1 MNKKYK
7 IKKKLIVAAGAVGI
21 ILFLYSSIGNFHT
34 SPKKHNESQ
43 ITTSGCD
50 FLYPGLKCQLIE
62 SESIKIWIPEKY
74 GNDFHVYLNKQE
86 ISFYQQDEID
96 FYQKVNSVEL
106 ISNDR
111 FITFEIPIEIG
122 ENSLE
127 VLSYDNSI
135 AWNMTIERKTTPTWL
150 TEYRQNIN
158 TEQLEKAVTSLTHAS
173 KSLPEIEKA
182 LAYYHLGRAHLSRN
196 EIDEAIDN
204 LSHSNRIFE
213 RHKLKNKIIDNS
225 TVLVY
230 IYLHL
235 QDNPVKSEQ
244 ILSNLPTEKNDSR
257 SLFYKKFY
265 LGQLASYL
273 GALQEAENYFH
284 QAKTVARNYDLKK
297 EYVDSEFMY
306 TQLLIRSGLTEK
318 AVTKRRELVEQV
330 PHTWTKCRLSKYYNG
345 LGWAQIKLLESTKVS
360 STASNVNPLPS
371 LQHSLQLLENSCPKS
386 ISDKVTIIL
395 NLSKAYYLAEQA
407 SEASIQLS
415 NIFKLKADLNYAQ
428 TLELIELQGLLALQN
443 GETNKSI
450 AHFENLLVLA
460 KKVKY
465 SEFTIDA
472 LVGKA
477 KSYEVA
483 GLFEDALTNYKK
495 AERLIFDE
503 FINIP
508 MTSSQPYFLSSK
520 MNFSYAYVDLLMR
533 LNKTEEAM
541 TVARRFRARWVDSIH
556 RVRQRSLSKVVHE
569 KEWIATVGQI
579 RKLRKSI
586 IAQQSLEWS
595 IPFDQ
600 VDHAKRRLE
609 EEKLALSNLFDKS
622 IRLVNNTIGYDE
634 SAQSKPSNG
643 ELFLFFYAINDSFIG
658 FASNSSGIKSHT
670 ISFDKASALSA
681 IDLANEWITIFKK
694 EFEDA
699 NKVKVFPFG
708 LMKKVDFQ
716 TLPYKNDI
724 LLAHKSISYGVD
736 LKILDLNKKRTPQS
750 IRSLIVANSLGDLKE
765 TEKEARTVA
774 KLTKESDWNT
784 QTLTSKQVIYD
795 SLKSKLEKA
804 QHFHYAGHVNRAKN
818 NVFQHHFPLSNNT
831 EMDGADI
838 LMLRQVPTWVVL
850 SACNSALNN
859 NNISTQ
865 SIGLAHAFIIAG
877 SKKVVATVR
886 PVLDKHASQI
896 MKQFYHQWMKTDDF
910 EQAFRAAQLKLLKTQ
925 PEHDWAAFRLVTL

>member
-1 MNKKYK
+1 MKKISK
-7 IKKKLIVAAGAVGI
+7 IRIKLILVASSVGI
-21 ILFLYSSIGNFHT
+21 ILFLYGSINKFHN
-34 SPKKHNESQ
+34 PPEKHTESQ

-50 FLYPGLKCQLIE
+50 LLYPNLKCQLIE
-62 SESIKIWIPEKY
+62 SKSIKVWIPKRYENNFY
-74 GNDFHVYLNKQE
+74 AYLNNQE
-86 ISFYQQDEID
+86 IAFYKQDEID
-96 FYQKVNSVEL
+96 FYQKVNSIEL

-122 ENSLE
+122 DNSLE
-127 VLSYDNSI
+127 VLSYDVRL
-135 AWNMTIERKTTPTWL
+135 AWNMTIKRKPTPKWL
-150 TEYRQNIN
+150 IEYRQNIN
-158 TEQLEKAVTSLTHAS
+158 TEQLEKAVENLAHAS
-173 KSLPEIEKA
+173 KNLPEIEKA
-182 LAYYHLGRAHLSRN
+182 LAYYHLGRASLSRN
-196 EIDEAIDN
+196 EVDEAVN
-204 LSHSNRIFE
+204 YLNNSNGIFE
-213 RHKLKNKIIDNS
+213 RHDLKNKFIDNS

-230 IYLHL
+230 IYLQL

-244 ILSNLPTEKNDSR
+244 ILANLTTEKNDTK
-257 SLFYKKFY
+257 SLFYKSFY

-273 GALQEAENYFH
+273 GALQDAENYFH
-284 QAKTVARNYDLKK
+284 QAKKIARNYDLKK

-330 PHTWTKCRLSKYYNG
+330 PHAWTKCRLSKYYNG
-345 LGWAQIKLLESTKVS
+345 LGWAQIKLLESTPAS
-360 STASNVNPLPS
+360 STANSVNPLPS
-371 LQHSLQLLENSCPKS
+371 LQRSLQLLESSCPKS

-395 NLSKAYYLAEQA
+395 NLSKAYYLAEQT
-407 SEASIQLS
+407 SEASFQLS
-415 NIFKLKADLNYAQ
+415 NIFKLKANLNYAQ
-428 TLELIELQGLLALQN
+428 TLEFLELQGLLALKN
-443 GETNKSI
+443 GKVNESI
-450 AHFENLLVLA
+450 EHFEKLLTLA

-477 KSYEVA
+477 KSYEMS
-483 GLFEDALTNYKK
+483 GRYLDAIEHYKK
-495 AERLIFDE
+495 AEQVIFDE

-520 MNFSYAYVDLLMR
+520 MNFSYAYVDLLVR
-533 LNKTEEAM
+533 LNRTKEAM
-541 TVARRFRARWVDSIH
+541 TVARRFRARWIDSIH
-556 RVRQRSLSKVVHE
+556 RVTQRSLSRVIHE
-569 KEWIATVGQI
+569 KEWVATIGQI

-600 VDHAKRRLE
+600 VDHAKRRLA

-622 IRLVNNTIGYDE
+622 IRLVNNAVGYEE
-634 SAQSKPSNG
+634 SAQTTPKKG

-658 FASNSSGIKSHT
+658 FASNSSIIKSHT
-670 ISFDKASALSA
+670 ISFDKASTLSA
-681 IDLANEWITIFKK
+681 IDLANEWVSIFEK

-699 NKVKVFPFG
+699 DKIKIFPFG

-736 LKILDLNKKRTPQS
+736 LKILDLNKKPSPKS

-765 TEKEARTVA
+765 TEKEAYTLA
-774 KLTKESDWNT
+774 KLTKGYDWNT
-784 QTLTSKQVIYD
+784 QTLTSNQVVYD

-804 QHFHYAGHVNRAKN
+804 QHFHYAGHVNQARS
-818 NVFQHHFPLSNNT
+818 NVFQHHFPLSNNA

-859 NNISTQ
+859 NNISAQ

-886 PVLDKHASQI
+886 PVLDKQASHI
-896 MKQFYHQWMKTDDF
+896 MQKFYLQWMKSDDF
-910 EQAFRAAQLKLLKTQ
+910 EQAFRKTQLNLLKTQ